1 MVNEGVNCMESKAF
15 YEFVSARCE
24 EILENDLQYQQLSKK
39 ALESEKKL
47 REALNNNFFSEV
59 DNMICDFTSI
69 ISHLK
74 KTIYLQCIEDIKKIN
89 N

>member
-1 MVNEGVNCMESKAF
+1 MESKAF

>member
-1 MVNEGVNCMESKAF
+1 MKSKAF